1 MRNTLGDLNNHL
13 FAQLER
19 LSDEELKGDKLLEE
33 IGRARAVTD
42 VASQIIENGALV
54 LKAQKVYD
62 DLLDANAK
70 NQRCW
75 KDNNEAFL
83 YSRTEEFLVENIK
96 GRTRKELCEMFN
108 AYFGL
113 DLGLNQIT
121 AYIKITAYVAD

>member
-13 FAQLER
+13 FARLER
-19 LSDEELKGDKLLEE
+19 LSDEELKGDKLIEE

-70 NQRCW
+70 T
-75 KDNNEAFL
+75 KDAGRVTMKHF
-83 YSRTEEFLVENIK
+83 YTEEQKLFLTKNIK

-108 AYFGL
+108 EHFNL
-113 DLGLNQIT
+113 NLGLNQIT
-121 AYIKITAYVAD
+121 AYIKIMV